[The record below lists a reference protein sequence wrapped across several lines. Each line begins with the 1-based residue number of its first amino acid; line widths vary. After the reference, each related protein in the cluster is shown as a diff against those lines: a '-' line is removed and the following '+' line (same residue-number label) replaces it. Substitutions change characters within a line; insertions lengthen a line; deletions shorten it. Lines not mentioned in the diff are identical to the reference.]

1 VTPLSWECC
10 GHWASEVLALSK
22 RLHEEGNRLKR
33 YRAPVGDGR
42 PSGDPE
48 DHWLRAE
55 QELKGVASRDGDDLE
70 AKPSGDKIIDKLGD
84 FA

>member
-1 VTPLSWECC
+1 MDQDLNQQIQERAYAIWE
-10 GHWASEVLALSK
+10 
-22 RLHEEGNRLKR
+22 REGR
-33 YRAPVGDGR
+33 
-42 PSGDPE
+42 SGDPE

-55 QELKGVASRDGDDLE
+55 QELKGVASRDGDDPE